1 MSPVLV
7 LDIFL
12 NVCLPI
18 LAVMGLGWGLD
29 RKFHFHLET
38 LVKLNIYL
46 LVPAFIFSRILDTE
60 LSHSESLRIVGFTE
74 ATIAAMFFL
83 SILASKALKLDP
95 KRAQA
100 MKLATMFYN
109 CGNYGLPLITLA
121 FGHEGAA
128 VQVYVLATMNVATF
142 TLGLFLAHERHES
155 AGQHRRALMSVL
167 RQPTLYA
174 LAAGVICKSL
184 QLPVQHITWIWQPLQ
199 LVQGCLVGF
208 ALITLGVQLS
218 QTKPAPFRAPLLAA
232 LTLRLLISP
241 VIALGLCHLMGFS
254 REASASLILAA
265 GAPTAVNT
273 AMLAHEFGGDAS
285 FATSSVYYTTLFS
298 VVTTTLNLAIL
309 RWWMGA

>member
-1 MSPVLV
+1 
-7 LDIFL
+7 
-12 NVCLPI
+12 
-18 LAVMGLGWGLD
+18 
-29 RKFHFHLET
+29 
-38 LVKLNIYL
+38 
-46 LVPAFIFSRILDTE
+46 
-60 LSHSESLRIVGFTE
+60 
-74 ATIAAMFFL
+74 
-83 SILASKALKLDP
+83 
-95 KRAQA
+95 
-100 MKLATMFYN
+100 
-109 CGNYGLPLITLA
+109 
-121 FGHEGAA
+121 
-128 VQVYVLATMNVATF
+128 
-142 TLGLFLAHERHES
+142 
-155 AGQHRRALMSVL
+155 MSVL

-298 VVTTTLNLAIL
+298 VMTTTFNLAIL